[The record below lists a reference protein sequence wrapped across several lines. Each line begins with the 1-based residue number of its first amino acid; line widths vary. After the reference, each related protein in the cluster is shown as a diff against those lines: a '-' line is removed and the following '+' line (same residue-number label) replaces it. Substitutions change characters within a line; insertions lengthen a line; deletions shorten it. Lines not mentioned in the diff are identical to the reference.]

1 MKIAIRL
8 FIGTL
13 VLIFGVISINI
24 SFVPESLGLFY
35 ELSYVPFILVIILT
49 VLSFTLDKSFFSL
62 DKKYYQFIISVIGF
76 LFCIT
81 VTVRYL
87 YIQSIDKSQTTAEI
101 ENKAGANNVWDF
113 EFKKNGKFRL
123 IEDSRLGE
131 TIFRGT
137 YIKTHDTIE
146 ILHSN
151 YNGLSKFPKTGIIR
165 SDTMF
170 WQNSD
175 TMFVRKH

>member
-24 SFVPESLGLFY
+24 SFAPESLGLFY

-101 ENKAGANNVWDF
+101 ENKAGTNNV
-113 EFKKNGKFRL
+113 
-123 IEDSRLGE
+123 
-131 TIFRGT
+131 
-137 YIKTHDTIE
+137 
-146 ILHSN
+146 
-151 YNGLSKFPKTGIIR
+151 
-165 SDTMF
+165 
-170 WQNSD
+170 
-175 TMFVRKH
+175 